1 MIRSSSNNFLFSF
14 FFVFFIISPTL
25 ILAQNENL
33 VITSGYSNLFQ
44 FYVLDLEASEPTMYD
59 FGAQEVDDP
68 NLTFSDTYTDGRT
81 IYTVHEVND
90 YDGSGR
96 NTGAVSRW
104 LKGRTISGKPQMNQM
119 QVCTYLLQYTHL
131 KKSTRPL

>member
-1 MIRSSSNNFLFSF
+1 MKIISSTKFLFS
-14 FFVFFIISPTL
+14 VFFLLYFIVFSPAL

-44 FYVLDLEASEPTMYD
+44 FYVLDLEASEPTLYD

-119 QVCTYLLQYTHL
+119 QVHSNTYRVIVYNLA
-131 KKSTRPL
+131 KS

>member
-1 MIRSSSNNFLFSF
+1 MNINISPKF
-14 FFVFFIISPTL
+14 FFSVVFVFSIFSPTTITL

-33 VITSGYSNLFQ
+33 VVTSGYSNLFQ
-44 FYVLDLEASEPTMYD
+44 FYVLDLEASEPTLYD

-90 YDGSGR
+90 YDGQGR

-119 QVCTYLLQYTHL
+119 QVCTYLLQ
-131 KKSTRPL
+131 

>member
-1 MIRSSSNNFLFSF
+1 MKILSCSTKFLFSV
-14 FFVFFIISPTL
+14 FFVFFIFSPTL

-44 FYVLDLEASEPTMYD
+44 FYVLDLEASEPTLYD

-119 QVCTYLLQYTHL
+119 QVLVHIG
-131 KKSTRPL
+131 